1 MNCEQVEELLS
12 AYLDDTLAV
21 GEDEAAEAGSQLHM
35 AITTH
40 LTECLHC
47 STILADFRR
56 FDNLLAHMPRIS
68 PSSALRDN
76 IFSSPEYLELTGT
89 YNSSIDSIDTATTRP
104 YKSVQRTVSGRP
116 QLVALPGGR
125 RFSTAKSQTASHRP
139 MSAAVPPPTQKRP
152 GRWGLRAMQVT
163 IAAAL
168 LLTLGVGSLI
178 GWNLWLQSQAQ
189 LTNSGAITP
198 PAGIDQHTPLS
209 AGMRFVFLRDGA
221 LWSAS
226 TDGSTPPSR
235 LTPVNVTVAANWS
248 ISPPL
253 PGRAAGDMIAYIDLQ
268 RAQVHTIRSD
278 GQRDT
283 VVPQALL
290 KAGISPA
297 SVWETASGEAIL
309 QSLMWSKDGSML
321 AFVADPTGTG
331 TASLYILSLATGN
344 IQMVHTPMKGN
355 VVSPVWS
362 PDGVRIAFAVTHGGL
377 VSLLDYN
384 TQNNGLLLITN
395 SVNSQAHPNDT
406 LLTLDWSPS
415 IDAPTITW
423 SVGDTNQVH
432 SIWVHHV
439 GMGTT
444 ATSQLILSGQYAQ
457 AIYSRNGHGGLGSW
471 LVVTI
476 LAGRPANL
484 LRMDVAAG
492 ALPVILT
499 SGKQIGFAQWSAD
512 GTQADYLDSIISNVG
527 TLHVVNATTAVD
539 TFIAQRV
546 ADEPAPAWSGNGQY
560 LAYSTGTQVAVKD
573 VRGNTQP
580 KQIKPHGP
588 ASALLWSATT
598 SQQLIVALRDGSQG
612 TYIIDIQQNIAHQI
626 DQQQITGSVLWSE
639 IP

>member
-1 MNCEQVEELLS
+1 
-12 AYLDDTLAV
+12 
-21 GEDEAAEAGSQLHM
+21 
-35 AITTH
+35 
-40 LTECLHC
+40 
-47 STILADFRR
+47 
-56 FDNLLAHMPRIS
+56 
-68 PSSALRDN
+68 
-76 IFSSPEYLELTGT
+76 
-89 YNSSIDSIDTATTRP
+89 
-104 YKSVQRTVSGRP
+104 
-116 QLVALPGGR
+116 
-125 RFSTAKSQTASHRP
+125 
-139 MSAAVPPPTQKRP
+139 
-152 GRWGLRAMQVT
+152 MQVT

-221 LWSAS
+221 LWSTPA
-226 TDGSTPPSR
+226 DGSTPASR
-235 LTPVNVTVAANWS
+235 LTPLNVTVAANWS

-253 PGRAAGDMIAYIDLQ
+253 PGRAAGDVIAYIDLQ

-283 VVPQALL
+283 IVPQSLL

-321 AFVADPTGTG
+321 AFVADPTGAG

-355 VVSPVWS
+355 VISPIWS

-377 VSLLDYN
+377 VSILDYN
-384 TQNNGLLLITN
+384 TQNNGLLLITD

-406 LLTLDWSPS
+406 LLTLDWSPG

-439 GMGTT
+439 GMGAA
-444 ATSQLILSGQYAQ
+444 ATSQLILNGQYAQ
-457 AIYSRNGHGGLGSW
+457 ATYSRNGHGGLGSW
-471 LVVTI
+471 LVVTT
-476 LAGRPANL
+476 LAGHPANL
-484 LRMDVAAG
+484 LRMDVTAG
-492 ALPVILT
+492 AFPVILT
-499 SGKQIGFAQWSAD
+499 SGKQIGFAQWSPD
-512 GTQADYLDSIISNVG
+512 GTQVDYLDSIISNVG
-527 TLHVVNATTAVD
+527 ALHVVNTTTAVD

-546 ADEPAPAWSGNGQY
+546 VNEPAPAWSGNGQY
-560 LAYSTGTQVAVKD
+560 LAYSTSTQVAVMD
-573 VRGNTQP
+573 VRGNTHP
-580 KQIKPHGP
+580 KQIKPYGP
-588 ASALLWSATT
+588 ASALLWSTT
-598 SQQLIVALRDGSQG
+598 TPQQLVVVLRDGSQG
-612 TYIIDIQQNIAHQI
+612 IYIVDTQHNVAHQV
-626 DQQQITGSVLWSE
+626 DQQQVSGSVQWTE

>member
-21 GEDEAAEAGSQLHM
+21 GEKEAAKAGSQLHM

-40 LTECLHC
+40 LTGCLHC

-68 PSSALRDN
+68 PSPALRDK

-89 YNSSIDSIDTATTRP
+89 NNSIDTATTRP
-104 YKSVQRTVSGRP
+104 YKSVRRAASGRP

-125 RFSTAKSQTASHRP
+125 RFSTAKSQTTPHIP
-139 MSAAVPPPTQKRP
+139 MSPAVPPPTEKRP

-221 LWSAS
+221 LWSAPA
-226 TDGSTPPSR
+226 DGSTPSSR
-235 LTPVNVTVAANWS
+235 LTPMNVTVAANWS
-248 ISPPL
+248 ISPPI

-355 VVSPVWS
+355 VISPVWS
-362 PDGVRIAFAVTHGGL
+362 PDGVRIAFAVTHGSL
-377 VSLLDYN
+377 VSVLDYN

-395 SVNSQAHPNDT
+395 SVNSQAYPNDT

-471 LVVTI
+471 LVVTT
-476 LAGRPANL
+476 LAGHPANL
-484 LRMDVAAG
+484 LRMDVTAG
-492 ALPVILT
+492 AFPVILT

-560 LAYSTGTQVAVKD
+560 LAYSTGTQVAVMD
-573 VRGNTQP
+573 VRGNTHP
-580 KQIKPHGP
+580 MQIKPHGP

-598 SQQLIVALRDGSQG
+598 SQQLVVALRDGSQG
-612 TYIIDIQQNIAHQI
+612 TYIVDTQQNVAHQV
-626 DQQQITGSVLWSE
+626 DQQQVSGSVLWTE

>member
-1 MNCEQVEELLS
+1 
-12 AYLDDTLAV
+12 
-21 GEDEAAEAGSQLHM
+21 M

-40 LTECLHC
+40 LTECLRC
-47 STILADFRR
+47 STILADFRS

-68 PSSALRDN
+68 PSPALRDK

-89 YNSSIDSIDTATTRP
+89 NNSIDTATTRP
-104 YKSVQRTVSGRP
+104 YKSVRRAASGRP

-125 RFSTAKSQTASHRP
+125 RFSTAKSQTTPHIP
-139 MSAAVPPPTQKRP
+139 MSPAVPPPTEKRP

-178 GWNLWLQSQAQ
+178 GWNLWLQSQVQ
-189 LTNSGAITP
+189 LTNNGAITP

-221 LWSAS
+221 LWSAPA
-226 TDGSTPPSR
+226 DGSTPSSR
-235 LTPVNVTVAANWS
+235 LTPMNVTVAANWS
-248 ISPPL
+248 ISPPI

-321 AFVADPTGTG
+321 AFVADPTSTG

-355 VVSPVWS
+355 VISPVWS
-362 PDGVRIAFAVTHGGL
+362 PDGVRIAFAVTHGSL
-377 VSLLDYN
+377 VSVLDYN

-395 SVNSQAHPNDT
+395 SVNSQAYPNDT

-439 GMGTT
+439 GIGTT

-471 LVVTI
+471 LVVTT
-476 LAGRPANL
+476 LAGHPANL
-484 LRMDVAAG
+484 LRMDVTAG
-492 ALPVILT
+492 AFPVILT

-560 LAYSTGTQVAVKD
+560 LAYSTGTQVAIMD
-573 VRGNTQP
+573 VRGNTHP
-580 KQIKPHGP
+580 MQIKPHGP

-598 SQQLIVALRDGSQG
+598 SQQLVVALRDGSQG
-612 TYIIDIQQNIAHQI
+612 TYIVDTQQNVAHQV
-626 DQQQITGSVLWSE
+626 DQQQVSGSVLWTE

>member
-1 MNCEQVEELLS
+1 
-12 AYLDDTLAV
+12 
-21 GEDEAAEAGSQLHM
+21 
-35 AITTH
+35 
-40 LTECLHC
+40 
-47 STILADFRR
+47 
-56 FDNLLAHMPRIS
+56 
-68 PSSALRDN
+68 
-76 IFSSPEYLELTGT
+76 
-89 YNSSIDSIDTATTRP
+89 
-104 YKSVQRTVSGRP
+104 
-116 QLVALPGGR
+116 
-125 RFSTAKSQTASHRP
+125 
-139 MSAAVPPPTQKRP
+139 
-152 GRWGLRAMQVT
+152 MQVT

-221 LWSAS
+221 LWSTPA
-226 TDGSTPPSR
+226 DGSTPASR
-235 LTPVNVTVAANWS
+235 LTPLNVTVAANWS

-253 PGRAAGDMIAYIDLQ
+253 PGRAAGDVIAYIDLQ

-283 VVPQALL
+283 IVPQSLL

-321 AFVADPTGTG
+321 AFVADPTGAG

-355 VVSPVWS
+355 VISPIWS

-377 VSLLDYN
+377 VSILDYN

-406 LLTLDWSPS
+406 LLTLDWSPN

-439 GMGTT
+439 GMGGTA
-444 ATSQLILSGQYAQ
+444 ATSQLILNGQYAQ

-471 LVVTI
+471 LVVTT
-476 LAGRPANL
+476 LAGHSANL
-484 LRMDVAAG
+484 LRMDVTAG
-492 ALPVILT
+492 AFPVILT
-499 SGKQIGFAQWSAD
+499 SGKQIGFAQWSPD
-512 GTQADYLDSIISNVG
+512 GTQVDYLDSIISNVG
-527 TLHVVNATTAVD
+527 ALHVVNTTTAAD

-546 ADEPAPAWSGNGQY
+546 VDEPAPAWSGNGQY
-560 LAYSTGTQVAVKD
+560 LAYSTSTQVAVMD
-573 VRGNTQP
+573 VRGNTHP
-580 KQIKPHGP
+580 KQIKPYGP
-588 ASALLWSATT
+588 ASALLWSTT
-598 SQQLIVALRDGSQG
+598 TPQQLVVALRDGSQG
-612 TYIIDIQQNIAHQI
+612 TYIVDTQHNVAHQV
-626 DQQQITGSVLWSE
+626 DQQQVSGSVLWTE

>member
-21 GEDEAAEAGSQLHM
+21 GEKEAAKAGSQLHM

-40 LTECLHC
+40 LTGCLHC

-68 PSSALRDN
+68 PSPALRDK

-89 YNSSIDSIDTATTRP
+89 NNSIDTATTRP
-104 YKSVQRTVSGRP
+104 YKSVRRAASGRP

-125 RFSTAKSQTASHRP
+125 RFSTAKSQTTPHIP
-139 MSAAVPPPTQKRP
+139 MSPAVPPPTEKRP

-221 LWSAS
+221 LWSAPA
-226 TDGSTPPSR
+226 DGSTPSSR
-235 LTPVNVTVAANWS
+235 LTPMNVTVAANWS
-248 ISPPL
+248 ISPPI

-355 VVSPVWS
+355 VISPVWS
-362 PDGVRIAFAVTHGGL
+362 PDGVRIAFAVTHGSL
-377 VSLLDYN
+377 VSVLDYN

-395 SVNSQAHPNDT
+395 SVNSQAYPNDT

-471 LVVTI
+471 LVVTT
-476 LAGRPANL
+476 LADHPANL
-484 LRMDVAAG
+484 LRMDVTAG
-492 ALPVILT
+492 AFPVILT

-560 LAYSTGTQVAVKD
+560 LAYSTGTQVAVMD
-573 VRGNTQP
+573 VRGNTHP
-580 KQIKPHGP
+580 MQIKPHGP

-598 SQQLIVALRDGSQG
+598 SQQLVVALRDGSQG
-612 TYIIDIQQNIAHQI
+612 TYIVDTQQNVAHQV
-626 DQQQITGSVLWSE
+626 DQQQVSGSVLWTE